1 MAYRP
6 SGTVI
11 GQRSTRPTM
20 VMLWSL
26 RARSPRCPPQNLI
39 TSTCLSGPRSVPSI
53 AHPHALHRRQCP
65 KPYGGVRVRE
75 RVVPLR
81 RFRDSASLEARTSS
95 NFSLSSASG
104 RSSHSEF
111 CRVSPLDIFHVQPV
125 HVTSLIC
132 GVLDRESDLRPGCD
146 CEMHSF
152 HQWVPL
158 R

>member
-1 MAYRP
+1 M
-6 SGTVI
+6 
-11 GQRSTRPTM
+11 
-20 VMLWSL
+20 
-26 RARSPRCPPQNLI
+26 
-39 TSTCLSGPRSVPSI
+39 
-53 AHPHALHRRQCP
+53 
-65 KPYGGVRVRE
+65 RE

-95 NFSLSSASG
+95 NFSLCSASG
-104 RSSHSEF
+104 WSSHSEF
-111 CRVSPLDIFHVQPV
+111 CRVSPLDIFHVQPG